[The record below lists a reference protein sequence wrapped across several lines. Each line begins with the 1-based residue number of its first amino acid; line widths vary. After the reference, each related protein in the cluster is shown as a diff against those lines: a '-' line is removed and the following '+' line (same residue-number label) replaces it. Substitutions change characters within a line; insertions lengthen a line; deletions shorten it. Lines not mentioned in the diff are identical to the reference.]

1 MTDVATNTEL
11 NNIELEID
19 STKVERSTQ
28 TKKQT
33 QTQTQTQTQ
42 EEYDR
47 DCSRYSTAGF
57 LLGVFAI
64 VVYGIVTI

>member
-33 QTQTQTQTQ
+33 QTQTQ

>member
-11 NNIELEID
+11 NNIELEIN

-33 QTQTQTQTQ
+33 HTQTQ

>member
-28 TKKQT
+28 TKR
-33 QTQTQTQTQ
+33 QTQTQTQ

>member
-28 TKKQT
+28 T
-33 QTQTQTQTQ
+33 Q

-47 DCSRYSTAGF
+47 NCSRYSTAGF
-57 LLGVFAI
+57 LLGVFAV

>member
-1 MTDVATNTEL
+1 MTDVGTNTEV
-11 NNIELEID
+11 NNVELEID
-19 STKVERSTQ
+19 STKLERSTQ

-33 QTQTQTQTQ
+33 HAQTQ

-47 DCSRYSTAGF
+47 NCSRYSTAGF

-64 VVYGIVTI
+64 VVYGIATI